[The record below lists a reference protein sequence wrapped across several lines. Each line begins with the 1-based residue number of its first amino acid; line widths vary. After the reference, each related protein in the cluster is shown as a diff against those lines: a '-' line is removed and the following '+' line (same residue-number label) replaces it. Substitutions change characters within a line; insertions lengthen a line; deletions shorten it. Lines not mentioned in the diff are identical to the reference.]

1 MLLPKVRCYI
11 VIVLMILICS
21 LFVMPVE
28 AAESTGIIFI
38 GDSRTV
44 GMSKS
49 IDAEDNVFFVA
60 KVGQGY
66 DWFCDTAINEV
77 GDIISRNDYDNWVI
91 VTNLGVNDLGNVE
104 KYKAKYKEL
113 LDGEWKDYDFY
124 ITSIY
129 CVDESK
135 YQGAVTNEKIESFN
149 SSMSWYR
156 NFIDIY
162 DISKREVISSDGL
175 HFSAKCYQK
184 LYQEILNRLED

>member
-1 MLLPKVRCYI
+1 MFILMLLVSL
-11 VIVLMILICS
+11 VFVL
-21 LFVMPVE
+21 PVE

-44 GMSKS
+44 GMSKAVA
-49 IDAEDNVFFVA
+49 IEDNVFFVA

-66 DWFCDTAINEV
+66 DWFCNTAIDSAE
-77 GDIISRNDYDNWVI
+77 DIINSNDYDNWVI
-91 VTNLGVNDLGNVE
+91 ITNLGVNDLGNVE

-124 ITSIY
+124 ITSVY
-129 CVDESK
+129 CIDESK
-135 YQGAVTNEKIESFN
+135 YQGSVTNEKIESFN
-149 SSMSWYR
+149 SSMSWYK

-162 DISKREVISSDGL
+162 DISKREIISSDGL

-184 LYQEILNRLED
+184 LYQEILNRLGD